1 MQTLKKEHHIHFF
14 IPDVEI
20 EDYNVM
26 IGGRNFFDQPVNH
39 KERTYYNI
47 QNIVNGREEYIMTS
61 CLLDYHNFKDH
72 HKIII
77 IID

>member
-1 MQTLKKEHHIHFF
+1 MQTLQKEHHIHFF

-47 QNIVNGREEYIMTS
+47 QNIVNGRGEYITTS

-72 HKIII
+72 HEIII